1 MTPTVSGS
9 LSKFIFAD
17 YKSCLNFTL
26 LAVLWS
32 LVQFTYYIFN
42 FMLRFLPGD
51 LLSNAFASAYAEI
64 LGVLVSGILYHFLGL
79 NFSLFTSFM
88 ISTVGAY
95 LLLDGQVDWFLTSIY
110 CFAARTG
117 ICLSYNILN
126 FNSKRMFPPDI
137 QDSAMLTLNLI
148 GRIITIGAPMLAEV
162 QG

>member
-9 LSKFIFAD
+9 LNKYILGD
-17 YKSCLNFTL
+17 YKSCLNFTI

-32 LVQFTYYIFN
+32 IVQFAYYVFN
-42 FMLRFLPGD
+42 FMIRFLPGD

-64 LGVLVSGILYHFLGL
+64 LGVFVSGILYHFLGL

-117 ICLSYNILN
+117 ICLSYNILY
-126 FNSKRMFPPDI
+126 FNSKQMFPSDI

-148 GRIITIGAPMLAEV
+148 GRIITIGAPILAEV

>member
-17 YKSCLNFTL
+17 YKSFLNFTL

-32 LVQFTYYIFN
+32 LVQFAYYIFN

-64 LGVLVSGILYHFLGL
+64 LGVLVSGMLYHLIGL

-95 LLLDGQVDWFLTSIY
+95 LLLDGQVDWFLTSI
-110 CFAARTG
+110 
-117 ICLSYNILN
+117 
-126 FNSKRMFPPDI
+126 
-137 QDSAMLTLNLI
+137 
-148 GRIITIGAPMLAEV
+148 
-162 QG
+162 